1 MSRKIAVILT
11 VYNPDVSELA
21 ANLHSYSDQVDV
33 VVLTDNSDSTLAQQ
47 QVQALSEKFFN
58 VHLNQLSENV
68 GIAKAQNLGAEVAK
82 NLGCTFFIEM
92 DQDTGLSKNYVSS
105 LLRRFDQLDGG
116 REIVGGIGPV
126 ALKKD
131 TNDVYHGRNRAS
143 GCTTV
148 EYTLSS
154 GFLMPLYAFERVG
167 KKNEDLFIDFVDWE
181 WCWRSRAAGLDVFI
195 DTSLEIAHM
204 LGDGHKKFLGFKIG
218 VPAPIRHYYQ
228 YRNFLYFFDK
238 KYVPTRWKLKYSL
251 IMTLKIFVFL
261 LIFDQRK
268 RRLGFV
274 FKGIKDGILRKVG
287 KIDSGLV

>member
-21 ANLHSYSDQVDV
+21 ANLYSYSDQVDV

-47 QVQALSEKFFN
+47 QVRALSEKFCN
-58 VHLNQLSENV
+58 VYLNQLSENM

-82 NLGCTFFIEM
+82 DLGCTFFIEM
-92 DQDTGLSKNYVSS
+92 DQDTGLPENYVSS
-105 LLRRFDQLDGG
+105 LLRRFDQLDEG

-131 TNDVYHGRNRAS
+131 TDDVYHGRDRGA
-143 GCTTV
+143 GCTAV

-167 KKNEDLFIDFVDWE
+167 RKNEDLFIDFVDWE
-181 WCWRSRAAGLDVFI
+181 WCWRSRAAGLSIFI
-195 DTSLEIAHM
+195 DTSLEIVHM
-204 LGDGHKKFLGFKIG
+204 LGDGHKSFLGFKIG
-218 VPAPIRHYYQ
+218 VPSPIRHYYQ

-238 KYVPTRWKLKYSL
+238 KYVPARWKLKYSL
-251 IMTLKIFVFL
+251 IMTLKVFVFL
-261 LIFDQRK
+261 LVFDQRK
-268 RRLGFV
+268 RRLRFV

-287 KIDSGLV
+287 KINSGLV

>member
-21 ANLHSYSDQVDV
+21 TNLHSYSDQVDV

-47 QVQALSEKFFN
+47 QVQALSENFFN
-58 VHLNQLSENV
+58 LYLNQLSENL
-68 GIAKAQNLGAEVAK
+68 GIAKAQNLGVEVAK
-82 NLGCTFFIEM
+82 GLGCTFFIEM
-92 DQDTGLSKNYVSS
+92 DQDTGLPANYVSS
-105 LLRRFDQLDGG
+105 LLQRFDQLDEG
-116 REIVGGIGPV
+116 RKIVGGIGPV

-131 TNDVYHGRNRAS
+131 TNDVYHGRNRAL

-181 WCWRSRAAGLDVFI
+181 WCWRSRAAGLNVFI

-204 LGDGHKKFLGFKIG
+204 LGDGHKNILGFKIG

-238 KYVPTRWKLKYSL
+238 KYVPTRWKIKYSL
-251 IMTLKIFVFL
+251 IMALKIFVFL
-261 LIFDQRK
+261 LIFDQKK

-287 KIDSGLV
+287 KIDRGLV